1 MIKLLKMYFTLMSAL
16 EQRHIVELH
25 WLAQGKFR
33 HRSPDP
39 TRGISE
45 PGSYLR
51 NIGARILPEEYR
63 SPDPTRGISEPRSY
77 QRNIGARILPEE
89 YRSPDPTR
97 GIQSLL
103 KTLIFFYIFATE
115 YRRPMNNSNY

>member
-1 MIKLLKMYFTLMSAL
+1 MYFTLMSAL

-33 HRSPDP
+33 H
-39 TRGISE
+39 
-45 PGSYLR
+45 
-51 NIGARILPEEYR
+51 R